1 MERTIENA
9 TITVDRVVLSRL
21 VSAVFSAMEKYQEV
35 AHDMY
40 FRDYADAE
48 IHLAELGEILL
59 KFQDMGILTPTFWED
74 YESEEDQEDEILEFM
89 GVM

>member
-1 MERTIENA
+1 MKMENA
-9 TITVDRVVLSRL
+9 TMTVDRVVLGRM
-21 VSAVFSAMEKYQEV
+21 VSTVFSAIEKYQEV

-40 FRDYADAE
+40 FCAYADAE
-48 IHLAELGEILL
+48 MRLAELGEILL

-74 YESEEDQEDEILEFM
+74 YESEEEDQEDEILDFT

>member
-9 TITVDRVVLSRL
+9 TITVDRVVLGRM
-21 VSAVFSAMEKYQEV
+21 VSQILLAVEKYNEV

-40 FRDYADAE
+40 LGHHADAE
-48 IHLAELGEILL
+48 VSLAELGEILL
-59 KFQDMGILTPTFWED
+59 KFRDMGILNPTFWEE

>member
-1 MERTIENA
+1 MKMENA
-9 TITVDRVVLSRL
+9 TMTVDRVVLGRM
-21 VSAVFSAMEKYQEV
+21 VSQILLAVEKYQEV

-48 IHLAELGEILL
+48 MRLAELGEILL

-74 YESEEDQEDEILEFM
+74 YESESEEDQEDEILEFM